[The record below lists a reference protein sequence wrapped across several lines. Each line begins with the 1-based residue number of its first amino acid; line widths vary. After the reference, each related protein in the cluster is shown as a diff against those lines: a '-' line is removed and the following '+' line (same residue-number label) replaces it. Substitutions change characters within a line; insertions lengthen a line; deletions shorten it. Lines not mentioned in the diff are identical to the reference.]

1 MVAWRGPFFAHEPF
15 WWKRSMMSSDLL
27 VPIRPG
33 AVFDS
38 GGRRFLCRSVG
49 DNGAVCPYGRF

>member
-1 MVAWRGPFFAHEPF
+1 
-15 WWKRSMMSSDLL
+15 MMSSDLL